1 MFPCDAVYIRN
12 KNAGTKID
20 PTVCK
25 RSQHRENQM
34 SLKKALLYLHGKR
47 CDKSKESDA
56 TSGRMSC
63 ILEYIDIGR
72 RQKKNIK
79 RARRSTL
86 DAFKRAH
93 GNAP

>member
-1 MFPCDAVYIRN
+1 MFPYDAVYIRN
-12 KNAGTKID
+12 KDAGTKID

-56 TSGRMSC
+56 SPGRMSC
-63 ILEYIDIGR
+63 ILVYIDIGR

-79 RARRSTL
+79 RARSTL